1 MSRTFSMALAVL
13 CCSAVAGLAQAQG
26 PGGGMRAN
34 LDANG
39 DGVVSAAEFDQT
51 ALARFQRMDEN
62 HDGVIDAA
70 EVAAL
75 KARME
80 ERRGPGGL
88 GRPDMLAEMDADHD
102 GKITQAE
109 ALAVSQARFA
119 RFDVNHDGK
128 LDEAEQEAMRPKRPE

>member
-1 MSRTFSMALAVL
+1 MALAVV
-13 CCSAVAGLAQAQG
+13 CCSAVAGLAQAQMG

-39 DGVVSAAEFDQT
+39 DGVVSAAEFDQS
-51 ALARFQRMDEN
+51 ALARFQRLDEN

-70 EVAAL
+70 EIAAQ

-80 ERRGPGGL
+80 ERRGPGGP

-119 RFDVNHDGK
+119 KFDTNHDGK
-128 LDEAEQEAMRPKRPE
+128 LDEAEQEAMRPPRPPR